1 MGLPEKGVVI
11 SLNPGGP
18 SITRNPKLL
27 PKGIKGTGI
36 MTSVKK
42 ERGQNLVEFA
52 LILPVFLLLVVGIAE
67 FGRAWMTRN
76 ILTGAAREAVR
87 AAAVETQANAFNSAK
102 AIADPILASAGIPVV
117 LQAPDFDDSV
127 NVPVPT
133 VSVSITY
140 NYPLI
145 IAGFIPGLPGPNIPL
160 NGTAS
165 MRRERY

>member
-1 MGLPEKGVVI
+1 MGMKTVGK
-11 SLNPGGP
+11 
-18 SITRNPKLL
+18 R
-27 PKGIKGTGI
+27 
-36 MTSVKK
+36 

-52 LILPVFLLLVVGIAE
+52 LILPLFLLLVVGMAE

-87 AAAVETQANAFNSAK
+87 AAAVETQANAYNSAK
-102 AIADPILASAGIPVV
+102 AIADPILASAGIPPLV
-117 LQAPDFDDSV
+117 PGDFDDSV
-127 NVPVPT
+127 DTPVPT

-140 NYPLI
+140 SYPLI
-145 IAGFIPGLPGPNIPL
+145 IARFNPALPGPNIPL